1 VGFKIFK
8 RSLEARLQIT
18 QDKRMA
24 RVKSLHSLPLGV
36 WAKAVLTSRLFSW
49 LMVSLIV
56 LTAVVQAVQT
66 ELSRESYPKL
76 YSALQTADDIA
87 TLMFAVEIALKWLDS
102 FQRFWHDRWNVFDL
116 VITAL
121 ALAPMVLSMT
131 LYGSSWSGARALN
144 GELRVLRS
152 LRVLKLVARM
162 TSLRVVVATIF
173 EALQSLGFILLLL
186 VLLTFLFAVFAMSL
200 FERYTQSERSD
211 LEYQSRFKNLPN
223 TLVTLFQL
231 LTLDQ
236 WYIMQRDVERVV
248 HPALTIVFFLFW
260 VWLGGLVFRNVFV
273 GVMGE
278 RAPLHASRV
287 LTSAHSRTQTLH
299 SAQVRRD
306 DGRSATAAH
315 RSAPR
320 AAGQARPD
328 HAEQADSRAQRC
340 RPRAAH
346 RRIALGPRQIGS
358 LCRR

>member
-1 VGFKIFK
+1 
-8 RSLEARLQIT
+8 
-18 QDKRMA
+18 
-24 RVKSLHSLPLGV
+24 
-36 WAKAVLTSRLFSW
+36 
-49 LMVSLIV
+49 
-56 LTAVVQAVQT
+56 
-66 ELSRESYPKL
+66 
-76 YSALQTADDIA
+76 
-87 TLMFAVEIALKWLDS
+87 
-102 FQRFWHDRWNVFDL
+102 
-116 VITAL
+116 
-121 ALAPMVLSMT
+121 MT

-186 VLLTFLFAVFAMSL
+186 VLLTFLFAVFAISL

-278 RAPLHASRV
+278 
-287 LTSAHSRTQTLH
+287 
-299 SAQVRRD
+299 
-306 DGRSATAAH
+306 
-315 RSAPR
+315 
-320 AAGQARPD
+320 
-328 HAEQADSRAQRC
+328 
-340 RPRAAH
+340 
-346 RRIALGPRQIGS
+346 
-358 LCRR
+358 